1 MNRSGWT
8 DSNRRPEAW
17 KASALPTE
25 LHPQR
30 LCFQI
35 TTLIISLK
43 LEMYSCLVMAPP
55 VRLEHTTLEVE
66 TPCSNPTE
74 LRGQS
79 LKNFYFI
86 NDTISYLFKDRVV
99 PLAGLEPARPKA
111 RDFKSPMS
119 TVPSQGHW
127 CRRYQPLR
135 RGYGFTLLY
144 CRGHGAE
151 SHEPGQSTMKNLLGA
166 EH

>member
-1 MNRSGWT
+1 
-8 DSNRRPEAW
+8 
-17 KASALPTE
+17 
-25 LHPQR
+25 
-30 LCFQI
+30 
-35 TTLIISLK
+35 
-43 LEMYSCLVMAPP
+43 MAPP

-135 RGYGFTLLY
+135 LGYGLTLLY
-144 CRGHGAE
+144 CYDRVAE
-151 SHEPGQSTMKNLLGA
+151 SHEPEQSMLRSPLVA

>member
-1 MNRSGWT
+1 
-8 DSNRRPEAW
+8 
-17 KASALPTE
+17 
-25 LHPQR
+25 
-30 LCFQI
+30 
-35 TTLIISLK
+35 
-43 LEMYSCLVMAPP
+43 MYSCLVMAPP

-119 TVPSQGHW
+119 TVPSQGQKARIFAPPGLG
-127 CRRYQPLR
+127 CMTQRLVRGIRRWICTGR
-135 RGYGFTLLY
+135 T
-144 CRGHGAE
+144 
-151 SHEPGQSTMKNLLGA
+151 
-166 EH
+166 

>member
-35 TTLIISLK
+35 TTLSIPLK

-55 VRLEHTTLEVE
+55 DGLEPPTLKVE
-66 TPCSNPTE
+66 TSCSDPTE

-79 LKNFYFI
+79 LKNLYFI

-119 TVPSQGHW
+119 TVPSQGHTGGYYNPPPRA
-127 CRRYQPLR
+127 CITYRSGVEALAATAHLHRY
-135 RGYGFTLLY
+135 
-144 CRGHGAE
+144 H
-151 SHEPGQSTMKNLLGA
+151 LG
-166 EH
+166 EEC

>member
-1 MNRSGWT
+1 
-8 DSNRRPEAW
+8 
-17 KASALPTE
+17 
-25 LHPQR
+25 
-30 LCFQI
+30 
-35 TTLIISLK
+35 
-43 LEMYSCLVMAPP
+43 MYSCLVMAPP

-119 TVPSQGHW
+119 TVPSQGHTG
-127 CRRYQPLR
+127 
-135 RGYGFTLLY
+135 GYYNPPPRACITYRSGVEALTAT
-144 CRGHGAE
+144 AE
-151 SHEPGQSTMKNLLGA
+151 LNLTNLGKVR
-166 EH
+166 